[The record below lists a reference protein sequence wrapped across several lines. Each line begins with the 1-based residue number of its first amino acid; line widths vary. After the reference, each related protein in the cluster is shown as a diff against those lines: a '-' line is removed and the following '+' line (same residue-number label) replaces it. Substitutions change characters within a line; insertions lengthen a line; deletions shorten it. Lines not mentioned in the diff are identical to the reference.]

1 MLGFNL
7 KDTTRLIHLRF
18 LFLKNETV
26 RPTPNK
32 LVRWSILLTLGILF
46 LVGDYV
52 FFYRIIKHIDGLPL
66 NIGEEL
72 IFQLMGVI
80 FLTLFAMVLFSSVVS
95 SLSIFFI
102 SADSS
107 FLHSL
112 PISLSSIINVRVIQT
127 VVNSTLMVMIFSF
140 PIFCAYGNY
149 FGVSTSYYVF
159 LTMCLL
165 PFVTIPVLLGILGIM
180 LLMRFFPTDRAYQV
194 LSFLGLFFLVG
205 LVMFFRFLSP
215 EKFFSK
221 NVSDEMIIAFVESLR
236 VPEFDFLPTSW
247 ISYGLERW
255 VNGDYYAGY
264 LNMGYLYGAL
274 LIGWMVF
281 KMISNSIYFPG
292 WRNYQEVHNAPKIY
306 KKPINQK
313 KYDSWFS
320 GSKIKGALLH
330 KDLKILSRD
339 PSQWSQ
345 FLILIALV
353 AVYLFNIMNLPLEN
367 LVLKNVV
374 SVLNIGLIGF
384 VLSALSVRFVFS
396 AVSIEGK
403 KLWII
408 YTAPVNMRVFLMS
421 KFWMYWPPLLL
432 IGEILVIASNYL
444 LQVDAF
450 VMKSSVIGVFLMTTG
465 LVGMAVGMG
474 AMYPRF
480 DYQNISEI
488 STGTGGILYML
499 TSLIFVGL
507 ILILG
512 ARPIYVHLKEKF
524 LLESVGGF
532 DVTLMYSL
540 IIILSLFVTM
550 EPLRRGIKVLRNKD
564 I

>member
-1 MLGFNL
+1 M
-7 KDTTRLIHLRF
+7 
-18 LFLKNETV
+18 
-26 RPTPNK
+26 
-32 LVRWSILLTLGILF
+32 VRWIILFTLGTLF

-66 NIGEEL
+66 NIGDEL

-95 SLSIFFI
+95 SLSIFYI
-102 SADSS
+102 SADSL

-112 PISLSSIINVRVIQT
+112 PISLSSIINVRLFQT
-127 VVNSTLMVMIFSF
+127 IMNSSLMALVFSF

-149 FGVSTSYYVF
+149 FGVSSDYYFF
-159 LTMCLL
+159 LTGCLL
-165 PFVTIPVLLGILGIM
+165 PFVTLPVLFGILGIM
-180 LLMRFFPTDRAYQV
+180 LLMRFFPTDRAYQI

-215 EKFFSK
+215 EKFFKK
-221 NVSDEMIIAFVESLR
+221 NVSDEMIIAFVESLK
-236 VPEFDFLPTSW
+236 VPEYDFLPTSW

-255 VNGDYYAGY
+255 VNGNYDAGF
-264 LNMGYLYGAL
+264 LNMGFLYGAL
-274 LIGWMVF
+274 LIFWLVF
-281 KMISNSIYFPG
+281 KWVSNSIYFTG
-292 WRNYQEVHNAPKIY
+292 WRNYQEVHNAPRIY
-306 KKPINQK
+306 KKQMTRKSI
-313 KYDSWFS
+313 SS
-320 GSKIKGALLH
+320 RLLGSNIKGVLLN

-339 PSQWSQ
+339 PSHWSQ
-345 FLILIALV
+345 FFILIALV

-384 VLSALSVRFVFS
+384 VLSALAVRFVFS

-408 YTAPVNMRVFLMS
+408 YTAPVNMKTFLMG
-421 KFWMYWPPLLL
+421 KFWMYWPPLLI
-432 IGEILVIASNYL
+432 IGELLVVASNYL

-450 VMKSSVIGVFLMTTG
+450 VMKSSIIGVFLMTTG

-480 DYQNISEI
+480 DYENISEI

-507 ILILG
+507 ILVLG

-532 DVTLMYSL
+532 DVPLMYSL

-550 EPLRRGIKVLRNKD
+550 EPLRRGIKVLRNRD
-564 I
+564 F